1 MRKILTP
8 FVAALLL
15 LLTLSPQAKATD
27 YAYIKITG
35 TSANFAR
42 FTPSLVG
49 SWNDAEVS
57 ALNMECSQDGSTWKK
72 MVKVGTTNA
81 TTGKTTVKYL
91 SKSPS
96 TYSEYGG
103 IFKSGY
109 TPSAYYIRMAPTA
122 EILAKMGPTKYVQ
135 IGINPQTYTSTI
147 TVEGNIMSMVYGSSC
162 AGKTTIPSEYCF
174 YRLFTIATA
183 SGTNSSGGMQH
194 INSVDFSGL
203 ELPATTLAKACYADM
218 FTEMNGCLKKGP
230 TELPAPELADSCYAG
245 MFSGCRPY
253 TGVYQTRNDFTTA
266 PVIKALSLQN
276 CSGDI
281 ASACKNM
288 FYGCTALTTV
298 TAHFLAWGTTN
309 SPTENWLP
317 NNSIT
322 FNCPSSLDE
331 TKNSSHMGTNGTKN
345 ASIAPVAYAFNV
357 AQNEGTWDGTCNG
370 NKYYTSAAPSVPD
383 PDEDSFLGWFDDETG
398 GNEIDPSEL
407 AAPTSGI
414 TTYYAHFGAANP
426 TYTLAWS
433 SSGSTPTGG
442 TAEGSYAAETS
453 LTAPTTSKTGY
464 TFSKW
469 RDETNGVDFNGTM
482 PGNDVTYTAQW
493 TANTYYV
500 SFDPDEGSGTMTN
513 QTFTYGVAQN
523 LKTNTF
529 TGPAVTVTYD
539 YNDAT
544 GGDSPA
550 SETVNASFANWMD
563 GETPYDDGEEVSNLT
578 TTNGATVE
586 LTAIWDFDQAVTL
599 PSPTKTGY
607 TFVQWEYGEAPIIL
621 IAGEAGGEFTPDEDV
636 TLTAHWNAITYN
648 LTYEGLNGA
657 SNSNPATYTVE
668 TATINLAN
676 PGTRDGYTFTGW
688 TCGGNPIT
696 QITLG
701 STGDKTITANWEEV
715 VTAFDLEDNHEAG
728 DDYYDDYAALVTAG
742 NAIDITYKRSFK
754 AGRWATFSLPF
765 GYSFQTHSEDNPF
778 KDQVFE
784 LTSVD
789 YADGRMVINCV
800 KNSTGI
806 VANKPYILI
815 PTSDIDNPTF
825 EGVTPKA
832 IAAGSK
838 TVNNTKDNVYTVEFI
853 STAYKQVMP
862 TGKRTIYIS
871 GNRLYYA
878 NVDTDIPAF
887 RGYFNLKGGD
897 DVLHIQPRLVIAAPD
912 GETIEQAEEAVA
924 ETRKYMENGI
934 LVIER
939 NGVKYDAQGHVIK

>member
-15 LLTLSPQAKATD
+15 LLTLAPQTMWATNNNASVD
-27 YAYIKITG
+27 PYLTQPLTIEKTATTAINVKFYRAGATSGTKKVSINLQYRYYKNSAWSDWVNVATENSTTYAGLYSAS
-35 TSANFAR
+35 TSAALLNGVAGKIQLRGVNPTGFSKNADDYYQIEVISGASPR
-42 FTPSLVG
+42 PSI
-49 SWNDAEVS
+49 SI
-57 ALNMECSQDGSTWKK
+57 
-72 MVKVGTTNA
+72 
-81 TTGKTTVKYL
+81 Y
-91 SKSPS
+91 
-96 TYSEYGG
+96 
-103 IFKSGY
+103 
-109 TPSAYYIRMAPTA
+109 
-122 EILAKMGPTKYVQ
+122 
-135 IGINPQTYTSTI
+135 
-147 TVEGNIMSMVYGSSC
+147 GNIMSLIVGYDTDDET
-162 AGKTTIPSEYCF
+162 AAQATLAAADEIPSEYCF
-174 YRLFTIATA
+174 YKLFPKITGA
-183 SGTNSSGGMQH
+183 SMVQLYMENL
-194 INSVDFSGL
+194 IC
-203 ELPATTLAKACYADM
+203 PATKLRSHCYESMFDGLVNGTYGLCSAPTFLATDFKDKDGNGVSNAFARLCYNCSTLTNIHVN
-218 FTEMNGCLKKGP
+218 FTSPSPDGCISTTDNNLTNWLYNCGTKR
-230 TELPAPELADSCYAG
+230 TIYAPEGFRTCFASDN
-245 MFSGCRPY
+245 PN
-253 TGVYQTRNDFTTA
+253 TGLGNAVWTGWTKTQWVYEFPA
-266 PVIKALSLQN
+266 
-276 CSGDI
+276 
-281 ASACKNM
+281 AS
-288 FYGCTALTTV
+288 
-298 TAHFLAWGTTN
+298 
-309 SPTENWLP
+309 
-317 NNSIT
+317 
-322 FNCPSSLDE
+322 
-331 TKNSSHMGTNGTKN
+331 
-345 ASIAPVAYAFNV
+345 
-357 AQNEGTWDGTCNG
+357 
-370 NKYYTSAAPSVPD
+370 
-383 PDEDSFLGWFDDETG
+383 
-398 GNEIDPSEL
+398 
-407 AAPTSGI
+407 
-414 TTYYAHFGAANP
+414 

-433 SSGSTPTGG
+433 SDGSTPTGG

-500 SFDPDEGSGTMTN
+500 SFDAGEGSGTMTD
-513 QTFTYGVAQN
+513 QTFTYGTAQN
-523 LKTNTF
+523 LKANEF

-586 LTAIWDFDQAVTL
+586 LTAEWDFDQVVTL

-607 TFVQWEYGEAPIIL
+607 TFVQWEYGEAPFII
-621 IAGEAGGEFTPDEDV
+621 IAGGSGEEFTPDEDV
-636 TLTAHWNAITYN
+636 TLKAHWNAITYN

-657 SNSNPATYTVE
+657 SNSNNPATYTVE

-676 PGTRDGYTFTGW
+676 PGTRDGWTFTGW

-715 VTAFDLEDNHEAG
+715 VTAFDLEDDHEAG

-765 GYSFQTHSEDNPF
+765 GYSFQNLSHNTF
-778 KDQVFE
+778 RDQVFE

-789 YADGRMVINCV
+789 YADGRMIINCV

-806 VANKPYILI
+806 VANTPYILI

-924 ETRKYMENGI
+924 ETRKYIENGI

-939 NGVKYDAQGHVIK
+939 NGVKYDAQVHVIK